1 MQSLNRIRGIIL
13 FLVLSAGAV
22 GVPEKTVRRGVRQN
36 FGIKMAGDVDRS
48 TLEYLAGEKHFSVI
62 I

>member
-1 MQSLNRIRGIIL
+1 M
-13 FLVLSAGAV
+13 